1 MKSRKSTL
9 AALAGS
15 LTLFV
20 LGLPFYQAFSGIPEP
35 SYASQASYLLLVIL
49 ALEVGS
55 ALFLTLL
62 YDRWVSVKTFLKG
75 ALNGAWLCS
84 LVAFNAV
91 FIGAFICID
100 YQLDFT
106 ALTGISTAT
115 AILAYTLSTAVRGA
129 MAGGVIGWVLGR
141 NSLA

>member
-15 LTLFV
+15 LTLLV
-20 LGLPFYQAFSGIPEP
+20 LGIPFYQFISGIPEP
-35 SYASQASYLLLVIL
+35 RYAAMASYLPLTILL
-49 ALEVGS
+49 LELFS

-62 YDRWVSVKTFLKG
+62 YDRWVSVKTFVKG

-141 NSLA
+141 GTIA